1 MRQPSLDDMPD
12 TDLDD
17 ALDEPLDDEERILM
31 DPDTWDWE
39 SAQRAIVKPD
49 GYSISEVRLTY
60 DELSRIEQAAA
71 AEGMTVTAYLRH
83 AALRSALRYA
93 PG

>member
-39 SAQRAIVKPD
+39 SAQQAIVKPD
-49 GYSISEVRLTY
+49 GYSSLTY